1 MHLTRIQSSRFMK
14 FLISSLI
21 LITAASTFAQETSVM
36 EKRAHEFQ
44 QVININDKQAWIK
57 YIKENYTQALID
69 KAMTAQVQT
78 NDNGKTS
85 TSKTEM
91 NQNDKLEAKAK
102 MFALLYEDFSGSKLI
117 SMKTKENNLEMV
129 LNNGNGLIGTF
140 KFKFEKTK
148 PYLIDGISI
157 EAGN

>member
-1 MHLTRIQSSRFMK
+1 MK
-14 FLISSLI
+14 FLFSIVTLI
-21 LITAASTFAQETSVM
+21 IAAPIFAQEASVM

-44 QVININDKQAWIK
+44 RVINLNDKQEWIK
-57 YIKENYTQALID
+57 FIKENYTQALID
-69 KAMTAQVQT
+69 KPMTSQVQT
-78 NDNGKTS
+78 NENGKTS

-91 NQNDKLEAKAK
+91 NENDKLEAKAR
-102 MFALLYEDFSGSKLI
+102 MFARLHEDFSGSKLI
-117 SMKTKENNLEMV
+117 SMKTKDNNLEMV
-129 LNNGNGLIGTF
+129 LNNGDGLIGTF